1 MVYRVTLL
9 FIICLIQIKEIIVVI
24 AMGRKEKEMGADAKN
39 VIVDLIQNGLSRRKI
54 SELLKIQK
62 STVIDFRQK
71 FSDMGSLD
79 NKPKRGKPPK
89 IKP

>member
-1 MVYRVTLL
+1 
-9 FIICLIQIKEIIVVI
+9 
-24 AMGRKEKEMGADAKN
+24 MGRKEKEMGADAKN

-79 NKPKRGKPPK
+79 NKPKSGKPPK

>member
-1 MVYRVTLL
+1 
-9 FIICLIQIKEIIVVI
+9 
-24 AMGRKEKEMGADAKN
+24 MGRKEKEMGADAKN

-54 SELLKIQK
+54 SELLKIPK

>member
-1 MVYRVTLL
+1 MVYRVTFL

-24 AMGRKEKEMGADAKN
+24 AWGRKEKEMGTDAEN
-39 VIVDLIQNGLSRRKI
+39 VIVDLMQNGLSRRKI
-54 SELLKIQK
+54 SELLKIPK

-79 NKPKRGKPPK
+79 NKHSES
-89 IKP
+89 IA

>member
-1 MVYRVTLL
+1 
-9 FIICLIQIKEIIVVI
+9 
-24 AMGRKEKEMGADAKN
+24 MGRKEKEMGADAKN